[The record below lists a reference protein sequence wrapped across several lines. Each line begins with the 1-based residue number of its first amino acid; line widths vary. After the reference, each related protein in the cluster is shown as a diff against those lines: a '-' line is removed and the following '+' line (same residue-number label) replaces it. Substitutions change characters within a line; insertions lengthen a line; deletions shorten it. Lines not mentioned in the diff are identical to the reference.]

1 MATTHRPPTLEDVAR
16 AAGVSRATASRVI
29 AGTGYASP
37 AARERVNV
45 AADRLGYAPNPAAR
59 ALVQG
64 TGFRLVVAVTGTAA
78 TVLDDPYVHRV
89 LGACA
94 RVCAPH
100 GLGVA
105 LHWLPTRSP
114 GEVRRLAG
122 DRSVG
127 GVVLIN
133 TTEGVLDAIPARLR
147 GRVASI
153 GIGSP
158 LVPAFDVDNGGGT
171 EAVVR
176 HLYATGRRRIAMV
189 TGPRWLSCA
198 GRSVG
203 AYRRIVRDAAL
214 PERLV
219 PGDFSADRGR
229 AAAREVLE
237 RWPDTDAI
245 VGSSDATALG
255 VIDRL
260 RGDGVQVPGD
270 VAVTGFDDIPLA
282 AMTTPALTTATHPVT
297 QIATAAATAVLG
309 GRPVPPATMFPSRL
323 VRRVSG

>member
-1 MATTHRPPTLEDVAR
+1 MTTAHRPPTLEDVAR
-16 AAGVSRATASRVI
+16 TAGVSRATASRVL
-29 AGTGYASP
+29 AGTGYASA
-37 AARERVNV
+37 AARDRVGG
-45 AADRLGYAPNPAAR
+45 AADRLGYTPNLAAR
-59 ALVQG
+59 ALVRG
-64 TGFRLVVAVTGTAA
+64 TGVRLVMAVTGTAS
-78 TVLDDPYVHRV
+78 TVLDDPYVHRA

-94 RVCAPH
+94 RVCTPY

-105 LHWLPTRSP
+105 LHWLPTRAP
-114 GEVRRLAG
+114 GEVRRLAE

-133 TTEGVLDAIPARLR
+133 TTETVLDAVPVGLR

-153 GIGSP
+153 GIGSA
-158 LVPAFDVDNGGGT
+158 LVPSFDVDNGGGT
-171 EAVVR
+171 EALLR

-203 AYRRIVRDAAL
+203 AYRRVVRDAAL
-214 PERLV
+214 PVRLV

-229 AAAREVLE
+229 VAAREVLA

-245 VGSSDATALG
+245 LGSSDATALG
-255 VIDRL
+255 VMDGL

-282 AMTTPALTTATHPVT
+282 AMTTPALTTATNPVAR
-297 QIATAAATAVLG
+297 IATAAATAVLG
-309 GRPVPPATMFPSRL
+309 GRAVPPSTVFPSQL
-323 VRRVSG
+323 VRRLSG